1 MNMTTILGDGIDL
14 LILSIFFHFRSGT
27 GKDVSTGDLQ
37 CAEHESDN
45 RFGLNYRFIDFID
58 FFHLRSGTVNDSCF
72 ATRVFLIG
80 LSIISFFYQRL
91 SRILFTLTVISCQ
104 FHRDIK
110 YQLLHIS

>member
-1 MNMTTILGDGIDL
+1 MTTILGDGIDL

-58 FFHLRSGTVNDSCF
+58 FFHLRSGTGENMVINNIILLSTSEQNF
-72 ATRVFLIG
+72 VYPYRHIVPVSPGHKIPATTYIVKSHATSGF
-80 LSIISFFYQRL
+80 
-91 SRILFTLTVISCQ
+91 
-104 FHRDIK
+104 
-110 YQLLHIS
+110 